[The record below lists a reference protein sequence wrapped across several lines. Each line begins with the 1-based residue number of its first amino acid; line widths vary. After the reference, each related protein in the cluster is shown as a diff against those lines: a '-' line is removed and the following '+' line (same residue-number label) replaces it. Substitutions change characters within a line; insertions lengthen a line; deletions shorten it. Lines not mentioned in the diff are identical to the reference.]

1 MKVQD
6 RNRTENGK
14 RGFIQITHLRTT
26 VRACI
31 HICTQEY
38 LINIRKARKGN
49 IRMFRMVYCSGA
61 VICNFFFALFIVVQS
76 LSRVQL
82 FATPWTEERL
92 APPSFTIYRSLL
104 KLMSSESVMSS
115 NHLMLCSPLLLQP
128 SIFPSIRV
136 FS

>member
-26 VRACI
+26 VRVCI

-61 VICNFFFALFIVVQS
+61 VICNFFFALFVVIQS

-82 FATPWTEERL
+82 FATPWTAAL
-92 APPSFTIYRSLL
+92 QASLYFTIFWSLL
-104 KLMSSESVMSS
+104 KLIHV
-115 NHLMLCSPLLLQP
+115 H
-128 SIFPSIRV
+128 
-136 FS
+136 